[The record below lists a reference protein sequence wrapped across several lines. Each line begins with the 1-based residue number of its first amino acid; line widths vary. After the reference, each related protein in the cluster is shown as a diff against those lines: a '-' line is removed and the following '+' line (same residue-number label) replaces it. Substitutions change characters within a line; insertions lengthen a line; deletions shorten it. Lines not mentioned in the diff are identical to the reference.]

1 MCLKSAGGLKYKLLE
16 TGNFYFSVSIS
27 PRALHKT
34 ILYSVVIN
42 KHFDKLKE
50 RQKYVGMGR
59 WKEGK
64 KEDIL
69 KES

>member
-1 MCLKSAGGLKYKLLE
+1 M
-16 TGNFYFSVSIS
+16 VSIS

-64 KEDIL
+64 KEGRYIERKL
-69 KES
+69 KDDWIEEWIK